1 MSALRFLGVL
11 ILALCAFAGAFLLAY
26 AAILCGWIVYADYS
40 GALGGADGSAS
51 AVAFRWAPIGGVL
64 AGALCAASL
73 LRLGIRAKREPAPTS
88 VAAEPATIGAAPE
101 MDIDKRLAEHGALL
115 RELQALTRS
124 HALTVVESGPQSG
137 RSGSGFNAASER
149 RVA

>member
-1 MSALRFLGVL
+1 MSALRFFGVL
-11 ILALCAFAGAFLLAY
+11 VLALCAFAGAFLLAY

-73 LRLGIRAKREPAPTS
+73 LRLGIPARNGPKRKISDAK
-88 VAAEPATIGAAPE
+88 PATLEATPE
-101 MDIDKRLAEHGALL
+101 TDIDKRLAEHGALL
-115 RELQALTRS
+115 RELHALTRS
-124 HALTVVESGPQSG
+124 HAFTVVESTPQSG
-137 RSGSGFNAASER
+137 RSGSGLKASER

>member
-11 ILALCAFAGAFLLAY
+11 VLALCVFAGAFLLAY

-64 AGALCAASL
+64 AGAVCAASL
-73 LRLGIRAKREPAPTS
+73 LRLGIRARGGPEHKAL
-88 VAAEPATIGAAPE
+88 GAAPATLE
-101 MDIDKRLAEHGALL
+101 AAPETDIDKRLAEHGALL

-137 RSGSGFNAASER
+137 RSGSGFNEASER